1 MDRKELIRALESKY
15 GVKAKYL
22 GAPKF
27 DYEIVIKEKIYTISK
42 EGRIVTA
49 GGEEVI
55 PEILL
60 SQQDEIKITDTGF
73 MNYELTL
80 PMEGHTAKTLR
91 NLINM
96 IYSKQELIRKA
107 LEANRD
113 LLNEDF
119 VFGINQVPLETMED
133 FKIAI
138 EGIDLDQGIRFNLDE
153 QTLAFKIELHPSKVD
168 AAINLFALV
177 NKSALAQHYASFKA
191 KPTTNEKYTFRTWLL
206 RLGMIGGEYKKVR
219 KELLG
224 SLSGNGAFK
233 DPSRAGENDET

>member
-49 GGEEVI
+49 DGEEVK

-60 SQQDEIKITDTGF
+60 SQQDEIEITDTGV

-96 IYSKQELIRKA
+96 IYSKQELIRKS
-107 LEANRD
+107 LDANRD

-119 VFGINQVPLETMED
+119 VLGINQVPLETMED

-138 EGIDLDQGIRFNLDE
+138 EGMDWDQGIRFNLDE
-153 QTLAFKIELHPSKVD
+153 HTLAFKIELHPSKVD

-177 NKSALAQHYASFKA
+177 NKNALAQHYASFKV
-191 KPTTNEKYTFRTWLL
+191 KPTANEKYTFRTWLL
-206 RLGMIGGEYKKVR
+206 RLGMIGDKYKKVR
-219 KELLG
+219 KELLT